1 MLTKLYLWLGH
12 WLMGSLPK
20 KDDTHI
26 KCATC
31 GWESGQINDL
41 KFIYVGDNKMEGL
54 RPRCYHGSIYY
65 KRDCSDLKV
74 DSIDLTFRVI
84 FKGDGL

>member
-1 MLTKLYLWLGH
+1 MN
-12 WLMGSLPK
+12 SLPK

-54 RPRCYHGSIYY
+54 CPSCYGGIIYY
-65 KRDCSDLKV
+65 KRDWSDLRAN
-74 DSIDLTFRVI
+74 SIDLTFKVI
-84 FKGDGL
+84 FKGGEL

>member
-12 WLMGSLPK
+12 WLMDSLPN

-54 RPRCYHGSIYY
+54 CPSCYGGIIYY
-65 KRDCSDLKV
+65 KRDWSDLKAN
-74 DSIDLTFRVI
+74 SIDLTFRVV
-84 FKGDGL
+84 FKGIKI